1 MTRLIVSAALVGA
14 AVVVRPCEPNIAR
27 CDPASPLY
35 DRVLCYYSGGAA
47 DPACDPFGPAFD
59 PNYCASQRGGDR

>member
-14 AVVVRPCEPNIAR
+14 AVVVLPCEPNIAR

-35 DRVLCYYSGGAA
+35 DRVLCYYSGG
-47 DPACDPFGPAFD
+47 
-59 PNYCASQRGGDR
+59 RGGPRLRSLRAGLRPELLRIATGW